1 MRKFRLYL
9 ILLVVLCSATV
20 LHAQSEAIMVQLYGD
35 ILLPSNQGKPKKAP
49 SLCITI
55 YQLEHM
61 LQFDDYFENCT
72 VLLKQDLD
80 EDAVYSTTVN
90 EDGIVFIPDIY
101 MGDYYLVLILDDRE
115 YIGYINLS

>member
-1 MRKFRLYL
+1 
-9 ILLVVLCSATV
+9 
-20 LHAQSEAIMVQLYGD
+20 
-35 ILLPSNQGKPKKAP
+35 
-49 SLCITI
+49 
-55 YQLEHM
+55 M
-61 LQFDDYFENCT
+61 LQLDDYFENCT

-101 MGDYYLVLILDDRE
+101 MGDYYLVLIIDDRE